1 MVVISFAN
9 SVNLQLKRLKRREED
24 KRGGD
29 GRGGLKGREEKEGLK
44 GRKGKG
50 TEEKREGLKR
60 KEED

>member
-44 GRKGKG
+44 GREGRG
-50 TEEKREGLKR
+50 REQRR
-60 KEED
+60 KEKD